1 MRRRGDIRNYQE
13 ELGIQASRL
22 LPRVEIRSLRMRICT
37 SMSMECTLSR
47 LQVIQEIFDESSD
60 VERSHFAKPAA
71 ELVADSAEHTQA
83 NTAELM
89 DGNSGN
95 IVQGIPLDVGLLFSR
110 SLCII
115 IFAARIFNVS
125 SSVSLS
131 IAKII

>member
-1 MRRRGDIRNYQE
+1 
-13 ELGIQASRL
+13 
-22 LPRVEIRSLRMRICT
+22 MRICT
-37 SMSMECTLSR
+37 PMSMECTLLR
-47 LQVIQEIFDESSD
+47 LQVIQEIFDESSN
-60 VERSHFAKPAA
+60 VVRSHFAKPAA

-89 DGNSGN
+89 DGNSSN
-95 IVQGIPLDVGLLFSR
+95 IVQGIPLDVGFLYSR
-110 SLCII
+110 ILCII